1 MPRTELIMNEPQ
13 KIVLNDDVS
22 IVLAGQ
28 AGQGIQTIEQLCDRI
43 LRKAGYNVFSTSE
56 AMSRI
61 RGGSNS
67 TELRISSLKIAT
79 YVERMDIFIP
89 LDGGAVAHCEKR
101 ISPATLIL
109 GEKASLPAAHPVV
122 DVPLLQTAAEAGGRV
137 YASSVAVGLVCALLD
152 VPLELVIAH
161 LAQHFGSKK
170 PAIAEKNADAGR
182 RGFALGEALVKN
194 GVVKVSIAKDPAVKD
209 ELFMSGAE
217 AISLGALAGGCNFV
231 ASYPMSPSTNV
242 LTFLA
247 QHKKE
252 FGMVV
257 EQAEDEIAAINMAL
271 GAWYAG
277 GRALVTTSGGGF
289 ALMCEGISLSGM
301 LETPVVVHVGQR
313 PGPAT
318 GLPTRT
324 EQADLELVL
333 YAGHGEFPRVVF
345 APGTLAGAIEAMRR
359 AFFLA
364 DKYQIPAFVITDQYF
379 LDSNMFTPVIDLSAT
394 AVEKNIVKT
403 GKDYK
408 RYALTENG
416 VSPRGIPGHGEGIVC
431 VDSDEHTEDGYIT
444 EDLDLRTRM
453 VDKRLKKTGLIIED
467 LMPPRRVGPE
477 NFKNLVICWGSNYY
491 CVREALIRMGWGETA
506 MLHLT
511 QVHPLH
517 GTAEMV
523 MTKAKKIIV
532 VENNATGQ
540 LARYIKAFTPYKVH
554 EHILKYN
561 GMPFS
566 VEEMME
572 RIGKA
577 VQ

>member
-1 MPRTELIMNEPQ
+1 MNEPH

-28 AGQGIQTIEQLCDRI
+28 AGQGIQTIEELLTRI

-56 AMSRI
+56 FMSRI

-67 TELRISSLKIAT
+67 TELRVSSLKIAT

-89 LDGGAVAHCEKR
+89 LDSGAVAHCEKR
-101 ISPATLIL
+101 ISPSTLIL
-109 GEKASLPAAHPVV
+109 GEKASLPSAHPVV
-122 DVPLLQTAAEAGGRV
+122 DVPFMQTAVEAGGKV
-137 YASSVAVGLVCALLD
+137 YASSVAVGTVCALLN
-152 VPLELVIAH
+152 VPLELAAAH
-161 LAQHFGSKK
+161 ITRHFGSKK
-170 PAIAEKNADAGR
+170 PDIAEKNAEACR
-182 RGFALGEALVKN
+182 RGFSLGEALVKN
-194 GVVKVSIAKDPAVKD
+194 GVISVSIAKDPVVKD

-217 AISLGALAGGCNFV
+217 AISLGALAGGCDFV
-231 ASYPMSPSTNV
+231 SSYPMSPSTNV

-277 GRALVTTSGGGF
+277 ARALVTTSGGGF
-289 ALMCEGISLSGM
+289 ALMGEGISLSGM

-345 APGTLAGAIEAMRR
+345 APGTLAGAIEAMRW
-359 AFFLA
+359 AFAVA

-379 LDSNMFTPVIDLSAT
+379 LDSNMFTPFIDLSAT

-403 GKDYK
+403 EADYK
-408 RYALTENG
+408 RYALTESG
-416 VSPRGIPGHGEGIVC
+416 VSPRGVPGHGEGIVC
-431 VDSDEHTEDGYIT
+431 VDSDEHTEEGYIT

-453 VDKRLKKTGLIIED
+453 VDKRLKKMNLLAGDI
-467 LMPPRRVGPE
+467 MPPRRVGPE

-517 GTAEMV
+517 GIVEMV
-523 MTKAKKIIV
+523 MTKAKKVIV

-540 LARYIKAFTPYKVH
+540 LARYIKAFTPCKVH
-554 EHILKYN
+554 ENILKYN

-566 VEEMME
+566 VEEMVE

>member
-1 MPRTELIMNEPQ
+1 MNEPQ
-13 KIVLNDDVS
+13 KIILNDYVS
-22 IVLAGQ
+22 IVIAGQ
-28 AGQGIQTIEQLCDRI
+28 AGQGIQTIEELLARI
-43 LRKAGYNVFSTSE
+43 LRKGGYNVFSTSE
-56 AMSRI
+56 FMSRI

-67 TELRISSLKIAT
+67 TELRVSSLKIAT

-89 LDGGAVAHCEKR
+89 LDSGAVAHCEKR
-101 ISPATLIL
+101 ISPDTLIL
-109 GEKASLPAAHPVV
+109 GEKTSLPSTHPVV
-122 DVPLLQTAAEAGGRV
+122 DVPFLQTAVEAGGKV
-137 YASSVAVGLVCALLD
+137 YASSVAVGAVCALLN
-152 VPLELVIAH
+152 VPLELVTTY
-161 LAQHFGSKK
+161 LTQHFGSKK
-170 PAIAEKNADAGR
+170 PGIAEKNAEAGR
-182 RGFALGEALVKN
+182 RGFGLGEALVKK
-194 GVVKVSIAKDPAVKD
+194 GIISVSITKDPIVKD

-217 AISLGALAGGCNFV
+217 AISLGAIAGGCDFV
-231 ASYPMSPSTNV
+231 SSYPMSPSTNV

-257 EQAEDEIAAINMAL
+257 EQAEDEIAAVNMAL

-277 GRALVTTSGGGF
+277 ARALVTTSGGGF
-289 ALMCEGISLSGM
+289 ALMGEGISLSGM

-345 APGTLAGAIEAMRR
+345 APGTLAGAVEAMRR
-359 AFFLA
+359 AFALA
-364 DKYQIPAFVITDQYF
+364 DKYQIPAFVLTDQYF
-379 LDSNMFTPVIDLSAT
+379 LDSNMFTPVIDLSANT
-394 AVEKNIVKT
+394 VEKNIVKT
-403 GKDYK
+403 GAGNK

-416 VSPRGIPGHGEGIVC
+416 ISPRGVPGYGDGIVC

-444 EDLDLRTRM
+444 EDLDLRTAM
-453 VDKRLKKTGLIIED
+453 VDKRLKKTKFIAED
-467 LMPPRRVGPE
+467 IMPPRLVGPE
-477 NFKNLVICWGSNYY
+477 NFKNLVVCWGSNYY
-491 CVREALIRMGWGETA
+491 CVREALIRIGWGATA
-506 MLHLT
+506 MLHIT

-517 GTAEMV
+517 AMV
-523 MTKAKKIIV
+523 DVVMAKAQKIIV

-540 LARYIKAFTPYKVH
+540 FARYIKAFTPYKVH

-566 VEEMME
+566 VEEMVE
-572 RIGKA
+572 KIRKA
-577 VQ
+577 IQ

>member
-1 MPRTELIMNEPQ
+1 
-13 KIVLNDDVS
+13 VLFRS
-22 IVLAGQ
+22 
-28 AGQGIQTIEQLCDRI
+28 
-43 LRKAGYNVFSTSE
+43 
-56 AMSRI
+56 
-61 RGGSNS
+61 
-67 TELRISSLKIAT
+67 
-79 YVERMDIFIP
+79 
-89 LDGGAVAHCEKR
+89 
-101 ISPATLIL
+101 
-109 GEKASLPAAHPVV
+109 
-122 DVPLLQTAAEAGGRV
+122 
-137 YASSVAVGLVCALLD
+137 
-152 VPLELVIAH
+152 
-161 LAQHFGSKK
+161 
-170 PAIAEKNADAGR
+170 
-182 RGFALGEALVKN
+182 
-194 GVVKVSIAKDPAVKD
+194 
-209 ELFMSGAE
+209 
-217 AISLGALAGGCNFV
+217 
-231 ASYPMSPSTNV
+231 
-242 LTFLA
+242 
-247 QHKKE
+247 
-252 FGMVV
+252 
-257 EQAEDEIAAINMAL
+257 
-271 GAWYAG
+271 
-277 GRALVTTSGGGF
+277 
-289 ALMCEGISLSGM
+289 
-301 LETPVVVHVGQR
+301 
-313 PGPAT
+313 
-318 GLPTRT
+318 
-324 EQADLELVL
+324 
-333 YAGHGEFPRVVF
+333 
-345 APGTLAGAIEAMRR
+345 
-359 AFFLA
+359 
-364 DKYQIPAFVITDQYF
+364 
-379 LDSNMFTPVIDLSAT
+379 
-394 AVEKNIVKT
+394 
-403 GKDYK
+403 DYK